1 MSKKT
6 KLPTLHV
13 ESAELKLDLGG
24 GENVRAGFECVDF
37 FAPTA
42 KYKVNLLQFPWPWA
56 DNSVSEIHCSHF
68 IEHIPMVYAPKNKIT
83 DALGRNLG
91 GNGGYK
97 DVPTDPGDRDLL
109 CLFMDECWRVL
120 KPNATMTVFVPAHR
134 NDRAFQDPTHRRFI
148 TPTTFGYFNKMFR
161 DVNKLG
167 HYLCNCNFDSR
178 VDPIVPNEMGALSPE
193 VAQRRVNHEWN
204 HVLDWQAI
212 LKAVK

>member
-6 KLPTLHV
+6 KKLTMHV
-13 ESAELKLDLGG
+13 EAPEIKLDLGG

-42 KYKVNLLQFPWPWA
+42 KHKINLLRFPWPWK
-56 DNSVSEIHCSHF
+56 DSTVDELHCSHF
-68 IEHIPMVYAPKNKIT
+68 IEHIPMVYVNPKYP
-83 DALGRNLG
+83 DA
-91 GNGGYK
+91 YHT
-97 DVPTDPGDRDLL
+97 VPNDPAQRDLL

-167 HYLCNCNFDSR
+167 HYLCSCNFDSR
-178 VDPIVPNEMGALSPE
+178 VDPIVGNEMGVLSPE